1 MVMVLAYPR
10 PVMDDY
16 LRDIVQL
23 SLGSA
28 PEEMLKKSLDTCIEL
43 SGARGGSILG
53 EEGPYLQ
60 FLFSDVTELIG
71 MRVPFDSIA
80 GVTVDKSAVVYT
92 YAPKDKRHFT
102 GVDAQIRQVTKYLLS
117 IPIPSIHRASGAD
130 KQARNA
136 GAIQLLF
143 AENIFPDI
151 SIEDGRQ
158 EFNVDLFKESPLY
171 QGKLKSVFWLL
182 PIVAFG
188 LEVMKLRQTSYQAI
202 HELKNKL
209 ISGLSWIG
217 YLKNDIRQRAPDLLA
232 DESIVGDFE
241 LAETS
246 IKEGSELAKTYLQ
259 LTKIYN
265 PNFEA
270 INVND
275 VLNSTALSVRAL
287 AADMKAQALDVR
299 LDLCGDMPV
308 KHLDGLQ
315 LKMAFFNLCKNAV
328 EALVKYEVALPRIDI
343 LSRYNDGKLEVVI
356 GDNGPGMPQEIADN
370 LFVPFKTKKE
380 GGTGLG
386 LTITKKI
393 IDIHGGTIKC
403 ETGPTGTMFRIEI

>member
-1 MVMVLAYPR
+1 
-10 PVMDDY
+10 MDDY

-43 SGARGGSILG
+43 SGASGGSILG

-60 FLFSDVTELIG
+60 FLFSDVSELIG
-71 MRVPFDSIA
+71 IRVPFDSIA
-80 GVTVDKSAVVYT
+80 GVTVNNSMVVYT
-92 YAPKDKRHFT
+92 FAPKDKRHFD
-102 GVDAQIRQVTKYLLS
+102 GVDNQIKQVTKYLLS
-117 IPIPSIHRASGAD
+117 IPIPSIHRTTGAD
-130 KQARNA
+130 RQGRNA

-143 AENIFPDI
+143 NENIFPGIRID
-151 SIEDGRQ
+151 EGPR
-158 EFNVDLFKESPLY
+158 EFSVDNFKESEFY
-171 QGKLKSVFWLL
+171 KGKLKSVFWLL

-188 LEVMKLRQTSYQAI
+188 LEVMRLRQTSYQAI

-209 ISGLSWIG
+209 IAGLSWVG
-217 YLKNDIRQRAPDLLA
+217 YLKNDLRQRNADLLG
-232 DESIVGDFE
+232 DENIAGDFD
-241 LAETS
+241 LAESS
-246 IKEGSELAKTYLQ
+246 IREGAELAKTYLQ

-265 PNFEA
+265 PNFA
-270 INVND
+270 SVNVND
-275 VLNSTALSVRAL
+275 VLTETAQSVKALSAEL
-287 AADMKAQALDVR
+287 KAPNLRVDVR
-299 LDLCGDMPV
+299 CDKNMTV
-308 KHLDGLQ
+308 KNLDGAQ

-328 EALVKYEVALPRIDI
+328 EALVKCEVQEPVIGI
-343 LSRYNDGKLEVVI
+343 LSEAKEGKIIVEI
-356 GDNGPGMPQEIADN
+356 RDNGPGMPVEIADN

-403 ETGPTGTMFRIEI
+403 ETGPGGTCFRIEL